1 MARTGKKPIDNPN
14 GIIIIQASD
23 EGLELKVSQELS
35 YEQAKHLLFEALQL
49 VGFYEESSCIPDN
62 AVLQ

>member
-1 MARTGKKPIDNPN
+1 MLKPTKISRPN
-14 GIIIIQASD
+14 GIVIIQATE
-23 EGLELKVSQELS
+23 EGLELKVSNNLS
-35 YEQAKHLLFEALQL
+35 YEEASFLLAEAFNV

>member
-1 MARTGKKPIDNPN
+1 MIVTKHPN